1 MPGEHEASS
10 APAAKKTVGPTLVS
24 TRRRIEALPPTL
36 PPRSTT
42 LGVPP
47 SSTLPLRAGGQ
58 GVVGACPSLPATL
71 PRTREGGYP
80 RPTTGRRARAG
91 HSPWW
96 KAIDTS
102 RSSSWAGAAWA
113 RCTGPSIG
121 GSLTWSR
128 SSSSNVCK
136 VHEVGDLAGRPYI
149 AMQLVDGKHLN
160 EAACEMSLP
169 ERVRAM
175 REVAEAVHEAHR
187 LGIVHRDLKP
197 SNVLVA
203 RAEDGRWVLVVMD
216 FGLAYEIE
224 RGHGLTATGALMGT
238 PSYMAPE
245 QVRGDAHHVD
255 QRSDVYALGATLYQI
270 LTGVTPFARATPA
283 ALLAKVLFD
292 DPPPLRAR
300 VPAEDLGRYLDGEP
314 IVGRRPG
321 LRERLARKARRNRGL
336 TALAAIALALD
347 ESYHLVWNRLTLAD
361 LTRAGYL
368 VESGGEPISWGRS
381 RRLRPGAPPRRR
393 SRLPGAR
400 STTPPDAYDDA
411 LARWRAL
418 LDKDA
423 GGGSRTTL
431 SRTAAK

>member
-1 MPGEHEASS
+1 
-10 APAAKKTVGPTLVS
+10 
-24 TRRRIEALPPTL
+24 
-36 PPRSTT
+36 
-42 LGVPP
+42 
-47 SSTLPLRAGGQ
+47 
-58 GVVGACPSLPATL
+58 
-71 PRTREGGYP
+71 
-80 RPTTGRRARAG
+80 
-91 HSPWW
+91 
-96 KAIDTS
+96 
-102 RSSSWAGAAWA
+102 
-113 RCTGPSIG
+113 
-121 GSLTWSR
+121 
-128 SSSSNVCK
+128 VCK

-270 LTGVTPFARATPA
+270 LTGVTPFARATPV
-283 ALLAKVLFD
+283 ALLVKVLFD

-300 VPAEDLGRYLDGEP
+300 VPAEDLGRYL
-314 IVGRRPG
+314 
-321 LRERLARKARRNRGL
+321 
-336 TALAAIALALD
+336 
-347 ESYHLVWNRLTLAD
+347 
-361 LTRAGYL
+361 

-381 RRLRPGAPPRRR
+381 RRSRPGAPPRRR